1 MDTIIKSR
9 KTHHDTYESH
19 KNGDNHMTYPY
30 QNSKSTK
37 RFEFGISRSTSKKAG
52 ANIVTIETRPGDG
65 YYNTPTVGL
74 TMTVKEARALQSFLN
89 AEFSQVTDES
99 SVG

>member
-1 MDTIIKSR
+1 
-9 KTHHDTYESH
+9 
-19 KNGDNHMTYPY
+19 MTYPY
-30 QNSKSTK
+30 QNSKTTK

-52 ANIVTIETRPGDG
+52 ANIVTIETRHGDG

-89 AEFSQVTDES
+89 TEFSQDTDVS
-99 SVG
+99 SIG

>member
-1 MDTIIKSR
+1 
-9 KTHHDTYESH
+9 
-19 KNGDNHMTYPY
+19 MTYPY

-52 ANIVTIETRPGDG
+52 ANIVTIETRQDDG

-89 AEFSQVTDES
+89 AEFSQVSDES